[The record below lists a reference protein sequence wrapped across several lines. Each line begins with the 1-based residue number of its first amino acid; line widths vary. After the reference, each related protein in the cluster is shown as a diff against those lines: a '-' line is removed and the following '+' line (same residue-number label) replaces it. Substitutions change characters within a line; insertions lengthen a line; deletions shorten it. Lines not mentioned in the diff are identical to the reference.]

1 MVYPLDGDPVVE
13 RLLETLRFNI
23 SEISVARGYHHDVT
37 GAYVFEGRQMTIG
50 THALVAIIVPQTDTI
65 SGFLACNR
73 TEHLLQVAILGTLRL
88 MPGSTDWKTQAQWF
102 NSDVLR
108 ALSLDIQLGGD
119 AVYIEPQSQDL
130 FDAGQEDI
138 AVAQVICRVNYRHVF
153 DNPSLTA

>member
-1 MVYPLDGDPVVE
+1 MVYPNDGDPVVD
-13 RLLETLRFNI
+13 RLLETLRSNV
-23 SEISVARGYHHDVT
+23 EAISVAGGYHHDVI

-50 THALVAIIVPQTDTI
+50 THNLVAIIVPQTDTI

-73 TEHLLQVAILGTLRL
+73 TEHILQVAILGTLRL
-88 MPGSTDWKTQAQWF
+88 MPNSADWKTQAQWF

-108 ALSLDIQLGGD
+108 ALSQDVQLGGD

-130 FDAGQEDI
+130 FDAGQENI

-153 DNPSLTA
+153 DNPSLIA